1 MNTNALD
8 LLLSFQSMSYSVCNF
23 QSTKVPVELN
33 NLFPK
38 FFGYITWFAVL
49 SHQTRHWATC
59 KRDLYVKSYCFFKAI
74 AQRFKNYKLY
84 YFWMITLMKNV
95 NIFQT
100 ANVQPKGV
108 AQHLLDFLLDVFCCQ
123 FQPRVAQKSVASK
136 KACIHPLLMI
146 LVFCVTRIRSK
157 FQN

>member
-23 QSTKVPVELN
+23 QSTKVPVELKS
-33 NLFPK
+33 FPE
-38 FFGYITWFAVL
+38 ILW
-49 SHQTRHWATC
+49 
-59 KRDLYVKSYCFFKAI
+59 LYHLVCCIISLSYCFFKAI